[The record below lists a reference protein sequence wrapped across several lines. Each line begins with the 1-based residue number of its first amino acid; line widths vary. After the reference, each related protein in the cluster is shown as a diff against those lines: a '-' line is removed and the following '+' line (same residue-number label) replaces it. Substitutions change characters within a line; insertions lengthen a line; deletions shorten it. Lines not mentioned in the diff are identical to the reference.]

1 MEENISVV
9 VDTSVWLGYLL
20 PDENIDNECLDWLEM
35 VDRGSTKVICP
46 VLLPFEFLN
55 GLSVCVSRKRISKEI
70 AVKLFR
76 RFRGLMINYRDVDYE
91 LVLKLAIKHKLS
103 VYDSSYL
110 WLALKNKCRLISM
123 DKKLLLAY
131 KLEMEE
137 INC

>member
-1 MEENISVV
+1 MAENTSVV
-9 VDTSVWLGYLL
+9 IDTSVWLGYLL
-20 PDENIDNECLDWLEM
+20 PDENISSECLDWLEM
-35 VDRGSTKVICP
+35 VDKGNTKVICP
-46 VLLPFEFLN
+46 VILPFEFLN
-55 GLSVCVSRKRISKEI
+55 GLFACVLKKRISEDLALKI
-70 AVKLFR
+70 FK
-76 RFRGLMINYRDVDYE
+76 RFSGLMINFKEIDHK

-110 WLALKNKCRLISM
+110 WLALKNKCMLISM

>member
-1 MEENISVV
+1 MAENTSVV
-9 VDTSVWLGYLL
+9 IDTSVWLGYLL
-20 PDENIDNECLDWLEM
+20 PDEKIDNECLDWLEM
-35 VDRGSTKVICP
+35 VDSGNTKVICP

-55 GLSVCVSRKRISKEI
+55 GLFACVLKNRISKDLALKI
-70 AVKLFR
+70 FK
-76 RFRGLMINYRDVDYE
+76 RFSSLVINYKEIDHE
-91 LVLKLAIKHKLS
+91 SVLRLAIKHKLS

-110 WLALKNKCRLISM
+110 CLALKNKCMLISM